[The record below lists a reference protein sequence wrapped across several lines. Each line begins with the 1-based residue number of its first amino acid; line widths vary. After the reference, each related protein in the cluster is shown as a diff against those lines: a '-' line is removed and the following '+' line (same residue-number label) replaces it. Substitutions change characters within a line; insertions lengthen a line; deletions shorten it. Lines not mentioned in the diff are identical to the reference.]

1 MKTTIIGSF
10 VLACAA
16 CTNGQGEV
24 DVTAS
29 TALTFP
35 AAPAAAQRLA
45 ASLDSVT
52 TDTVVTLDL
61 KKDLAS
67 LSDLGTLS
75 VSGSASALSG
85 ADLAYLRHIKA
96 TVAAADGSMP
106 EQLLCDVDV
115 PRNATTMGLPLSI
128 GDSEVLSYLKEGKV
142 SLHFFVTGT
151 VADKPLTLTHTLI
164 AHMNVAVQRSVVK
177 L

>member
-35 AAPAAAQRLA
+35 AAPAVVQQQA
-45 ASLDSVT
+45 ASLEAVT
-52 TDTVVTLDL
+52 TDTLVTLDL
-61 KKDLAS
+61 QKDLAS

-75 VSGSASALSG
+75 VSGSESSLSG
-85 ADLAYLRHIKA
+85 GALAFLRHIKA
-96 TVAAADGSMP
+96 TVAAADGTMP

-128 GDSEVLSYLKEGKV
+128 SDSQVLAYLKEGKV
-142 SLHFFVTGT
+142 SLHFFVTGA
-151 VADKPLTLTHTLI
+151 VSDKPLTLTHTLI

>member
-35 AAPAAAQRLA
+35 AAPAVVQQQA
-45 ASLDSVT
+45 ASLEAVT
-52 TDTVVTLDL
+52 TDTLVTLDL
-61 KKDLAS
+61 QKDLAS

-75 VSGSASALSG
+75 VSGSESSLSG
-85 ADLAYLRHIKA
+85 GDLAFLRHIKA
-96 TVAAADGSMP
+96 TVAAADGTMP

-128 GDSEVLSYLKEGKV
+128 SDSQVLAYLKEGKV
-142 SLHFFVTGT
+142 SLHFFVTGA
-151 VADKPLTLTHTLI
+151 VSDKPLTLTHTLI